1 MEKKM
6 YVWVHATSPT
16 LKVEGEKKLCQ
27 FAFCVRL
34 TTEEPQC
41 TWSKKI
47 SVANT
52 LLKDQDDWYELLKDA
67 FLMIH
72 TLIIA
77 TLAMCWR
84 RRKREKRKPVWQ
96 ILPVEIRD
104 G

>member
-41 TWSKKI
+41 TWSKKNI
-47 SVANT
+47 CCQHFVKGPRWLVWITEGCLPNDSYLDNCYTCYV
-52 LLKDQDDWYELLKDA
+52 LEKEEE
-67 FLMIH
+67 
-72 TLIIA
+72 
-77 TLAMCWR
+77 
-84 RRKREKRKPVWQ
+84 RKKKACMTNSTCRN
-96 ILPVEIRD
+96 
-104 G
+104 